1 MTLVHAVLGVAT
13 LVLTVAAAA
22 WGSWR
27 WWQVEPSPLFW
38 RLLRA
43 AQVALVVEA
52 ATGGGLL
59 LLGERPER
67 GLHYVYGLVP
77 LGVSFLAEQLR
88 IGSAETVLEARGL
101 ESADAVRALPADQ
114 QRSVV
119 RQIVRREMGVMA
131 LAAVVMVGL
140 ELRAAF

>member
-1 MTLVHAVLGVAT
+1 MTLVHVVLGLTT
-13 LVLTVAAAA
+13 LGLTVGAAA

-27 WWQVEPSPLFW
+27 WWRVEPSPLFW
-38 RLLRA
+38 RLMRA
-43 AQVALVVEA
+43 SQVALVVEA
-52 ATGGGLL
+52 ATGGVLL
-59 LLGERPER
+59 ALGERPDG

-101 ESADAVRALPADQ
+101 EGAEAVRALPSEE

-119 RQIVRREMGVMA
+119 LQIVRREMGVMA
-131 LAAVVMVGL
+131 VAAIVMVGL
-140 ELRAAF
+140 EVRVAF

>member
-1 MTLVHAVLGVAT
+1 MTVLHAILGFAT
-13 LVLTVAAAA
+13 LALTVAAAA

-27 WWQVEPSPLFW
+27 WWRVEPSALFW

-43 AQVALVVEA
+43 AQAALVVEA
-52 ATGGGLL
+52 ATGGVLL
-59 LLGERPER
+59 VLGERPGRE
-67 GLHYVYGLVP
+67 LHYVYGLVP

-88 IGSAETVLEARGL
+88 IGSAEAVLEARGL
-101 ESADAVRALPADQ
+101 EGSEAVRALPADQ

-131 LAAVVMVGL
+131 LAAIVMVGL
-140 ELRAAF
+140 EARAAF

>member
-13 LVLTVAAAA
+13 LALTIAAAA
-22 WGSWR
+22 LGSWR

-43 AQVALVVEA
+43 AQIALVVEA
-52 ATGGGLL
+52 AIGGVLL
-59 LLGERPER
+59 ALGERPER
-67 GLHYVYGLVP
+67 SLHYVYGLVP

-88 IGSAETVLEARGL
+88 ISSAEAVLEARGL
-101 ESADAVRALPADQ
+101 EGSESVRALPADQ

-119 RQIVRREMGVMA
+119 LQIVRRELGVMA

-140 ELRAAF
+140 ELRAIL

>member
-1 MTLVHAVLGVAT
+1 MTPVHVVLGVVT
-13 LVLTVAAAA
+13 LALTVAAAV

-27 WWQVEPSPLFW
+27 WWRVEPSPLFW

-43 AQVALVVEA
+43 AQVALAIEA
-52 ATGGGLL
+52 ATGGVLL
-59 LLGERPER
+59 LVGDRPDND
-67 GLHYVYGLVP
+67 LHYVYGLVP

-101 ESADAVRALPADQ
+101 EGAEAVRALPAEQ

-119 RQIVRREMGVMA
+119 LQIVRREMGVMA
-131 LAAVVMVGL
+131 VAAVVMVGL

>member
-1 MTLVHAVLGVAT
+1 MTVVHAVLGAAT
-13 LVLTVAAAA
+13 LGLTFAAAA

-27 WWQVEPSPLFW
+27 WWRVEPSPLFW
-38 RLLRA
+38 RLLRS
-43 AQVALVVEA
+43 AQVALVIEA
-52 ATGGGLL
+52 ATGGVLL
-59 LLGERPER
+59 VLGERPAT

-101 ESADAVRALPADQ
+101 EGAEAVRALPPDE
-114 QRSVV
+114 QRSIVL
-119 RQIVRREMGVMA
+119 QIVRRELGVMA